1 MQKIEFYCVISKKLV
16 SKMDVLVDKKHSFI
30 IYLRGNPFTF
40 STTKLWLRLLKG
52 APYRG
57 LMSLTSLRIDDHEV
71 RLLRNHPDVYDIL
84 KVKGLRRD
92 QRDQEVENDW

>member
-40 STTKLWLRLLKG
+40 STTKLWLR
-52 APYRG
+52 APEGSPLQG
-57 LMSLTSLRIDDHEV
+57 L
-71 RLLRNHPDVYDIL
+71 DVFDIAAH
-84 KVKGLRRD
+84 R
-92 QRDQEVENDW
+92 